1 METVEG
7 CTHDGI
13 SVREHG
19 QRYAEAVGW
28 HPYVAPSQELLN
40 ERMLARQWKRAEER
54 YHDALDSGLSDYEA
68 REEGWPARIY
78 VVSDGSSM

>member
-7 CTHDGI
+7 CAHDGI
-13 SVREHG
+13 SARAHG
-19 QRYAEAVGW
+19 QRYAEAVSW
-28 HPYVAPSQELLN
+28 HAFVAPSSELLH
-40 ERMLARQWKRAEER
+40 ERMRARRWERAEER

-78 VVSDGSSM
+78 ATA